1 MSTSKPNTSHPTPP
15 ALTAPIVLLMS
26 VASGLA
32 VASNYYAQPLLHTIS
47 QQFSLSTATAGSIV
61 TVAQLSYALG
71 LVLLVP
77 LGDMLERRS
86 LIVLMTLLSA
96 GGLLIS
102 AFAPSIAFLMIGTAV
117 TGMLSV
123 VAQVLVPFAATM
135 AAPHER
141 GRVVGTVMSGLLLG
155 ILLARTV
162 AGALADIGSWRTV
175 YWVAAILMLMMSG
188 VLWRVLPRYK
198 SPTGLSYLQLLG
210 SIVHLYREEPL
221 FRARSLIG
229 AALFGSFSMLWTPLT
244 FLLSSPAYGYS
255 NTTIGLFGLAGAAG
269 AFAANRVGRL
279 TDRGLGNMATLA
291 GLLLLLGSWGF
302 IAFGQVSVLALLVGI
317 LIQDLAIQG
326 VHVTN
331 QSAIYRLKPEA
342 RSRLTAG
349 YMTSYFIGGAAG
361 SLLSSYIYAH
371 SGWSGV
377 VWAGAMVGGIGL
389 LYGAFAKGARIP
401 EITASPIRA

>member
-1 MSTSKPNTSHPTPP
+1 MTPSSPSTPHPLPP
-15 ALTAPIVLLMS
+15 ALTTPIVLLMS
-26 VASGLA
+26 AAIGLA

-47 QQFSLSTATAGSIV
+47 EQFSLSTATAGSIV
-61 TVAQLSYALG
+61 TVAQLSYAVG
-71 LVLLVP
+71 LILLVP

-96 GGLLIS
+96 VGLLIS
-102 AFAPSIAFLMIGTAV
+102 AFSPNIVVLMIGTAV

-162 AGALADIGSWRTV
+162 AGVLADIGSWRTV
-175 YWVAAILMLMMSG
+175 YWVAAILMLIMSG
-188 VLWRVLPRYK
+188 ALWRVLPRYK
-198 SPTGLSYLQLLG
+198 NPTHLSYMQLLG
-210 SIVHLYREEPL
+210 SIVRLYKEEPL

-255 NTTIGLFGLAGAAG
+255 NTAIGLFGLAGAAG
-269 AFAANRVGRL
+269 ALAANRVGRL
-279 TDRGLGNMATLA
+279 TDHGLGNVATLT

-302 IAFGQVSVLALLVGI
+302 IAFGQTSVLALLLGI
-317 LIQDLAIQG
+317 LIQDMAIQG

-331 QSAIYRLKPEA
+331 QSAIYRLKPDA

-361 SLLSSYIYAH
+361 SLASSYIYAH
-371 SGWSGV
+371 AGWSGV
-377 VWAGAMVGGIGL
+377 VWAGAIIGVLGL
-389 LYGAFAKGARIP
+389 LYGAFAKGARLP
-401 EITASPIRA
+401 ETKASPIHA